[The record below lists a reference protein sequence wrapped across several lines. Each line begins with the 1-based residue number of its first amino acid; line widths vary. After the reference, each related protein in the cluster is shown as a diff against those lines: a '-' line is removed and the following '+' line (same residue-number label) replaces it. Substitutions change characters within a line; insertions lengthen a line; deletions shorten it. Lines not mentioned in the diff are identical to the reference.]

1 MRGWSEELPFFKAS
15 VSAGLRQGVP
25 LASGSDAER
34 RMRRP
39 QRDGVALLL
48 LYRLGG
54 GTFVSTK
61 GGSFCRGVVRSFIGC
76 SLMPPGELG
85 ALALFPTVSASR
97 FIRLLTM

>member
-1 MRGWSEELPFFKAS
+1 VVGPKNFHFSTAS
-15 VSAGLRQGVP
+15 VSARLRHGVP
-25 LASGSDAER
+25 LASGSHAER
-34 RMRRP
+34 LTRRP

-48 LYRLGG
+48 LYRPAG

-61 GGSFCRGVVRSFIGC
+61 GGSFCRGVVRSFMGC